1 MQMSKAV
8 VPVILLS
15 MSECLPSH
23 VRLDGFLV
31 LAQRIA
37 AVDSLHPA
45 QLQSHTRFVS
55 LRR

>member
-45 QLQSHTRFVS
+45 QLQSHTRYVS